1 MFWQHIKSR
10 AIINE
15 QFTYESIF
23 TSNSDIHGLVMSSSP
38 NIQLIFYKI
47 QVIGRMDS
55 PYYIFHSFVHNV
67 LGYISLIQH
76 FL

>member
-1 MFWQHIKSR
+1 
-10 AIINE
+10 
-15 QFTYESIF
+15 
-23 TSNSDIHGLVMSSSP
+23 MSSSP

-76 FL
+76 FYKAFWYVSELSIKDIREILDEVSFSWSTI